1 MYLLFAFDWRSSM
14 NIGVFE
20 FQGELC
26 GPGLAYERII
36 KEFC

>member
-26 GPGLAYERII
+26 GRGLAT
-36 KEFC
+36 KEL